1 MRRAC
6 LSALTILIAI
16 AFAIPARAQTGT
28 IAGKVIDKD
37 GKPMVGAT
45 ITIERPEI
53 GLRYEVK
60 TDKGGI
66 YTKTG
71 IEDGTYKVTLIQEGA
86 VLAAVSLLA
95 AHGDRIDRNFDLRN
109 QQQPPATAAAAMSK
123 AQKDAEQ
130 KANTETQGAF
140 NAGVTALNSKNYD
153 EALKQFTLAAERRP
167 ALPAIF
173 NRLGETYMAAQKF
186 GEAADAYKKAT
197 ELKADE
203 ADYFYNLGIAATRA
217 ARFDAGKAAMQK
229 AAQLDAARG
238 GIAFLNLGMLLGE
251 KGQDKD
257 AIDALQTSIKQN
269 PKGADAYYQLGLVQM
284 KNQATMA
291 DSLAQFE
298 KYLQLAPKGENAA
311 TAKQL
316 VDAVKASAPKK

>member
-1 MRRAC
+1 MRSAC
-6 LSALTILIAI
+6 ASTFVLVITIAL
-16 AFAIPARAQTGT
+16 AIPAYAQTGT

-53 GLRYEVK
+53 GLRYELK

-71 IEDGTYKVTLIQEGA
+71 IEDGTYKITLIQDGA
-86 VLAAVSLLA
+86 VLSSVSLLA
-95 AHGDRIDRNFDLRN
+95 AHGDRIDKNFDLRTP
-109 QQQPPATAAAAMSK
+109 QQAPTTAAVTMSK

-130 KANTETQGAF
+130 KANSETQGAF
-140 NAGVTALNSKNYD
+140 NAGVNALNSRNYD

-167 ALPAIF
+167 TLPAIF
-173 NRLGETYMAAQKF
+173 NRLGETYMGAQKY

-197 ELKADE
+197 ELKGDE
-203 ADYFYNLGIAATRA
+203 ADYFYGLGIAASRA
-217 ARFDAGKAAMQK
+217 ARFDEGKAAIQK
-229 AAQLDAARG
+229 AAALDPARG
-238 GIAFLNLGMLLGE
+238 GIAFLNLGLLLAG

-257 AIDALQTSIKQN
+257 AIDALQKSIQQN
-269 PKGADAYYQLGLVQM
+269 PKAAETYYQLGLVQM
-284 KNQATMA
+284 RDPATMV
-291 DSLAQFE
+291 DSVAHFE
-298 KYLQLAPKGENAA
+298 KYIQLAPKGDDAA

-316 VDAVKASAPKK
+316 IDAVKASKK